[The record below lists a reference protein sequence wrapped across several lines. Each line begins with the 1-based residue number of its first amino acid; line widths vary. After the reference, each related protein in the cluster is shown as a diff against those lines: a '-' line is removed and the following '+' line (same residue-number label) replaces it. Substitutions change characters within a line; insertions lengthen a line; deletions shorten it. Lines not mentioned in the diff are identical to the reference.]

1 VLYVLHDTKGDT
13 RPRLGQMGN
22 RIPGVVGIDPLV
34 DTKDAGGP
42 GESPGSGWTDPGPL
56 GMDAGSGSST
66 SATVQMSGWPKS
78 ISWADFT
85 ELGARPPGENE
96 DAQIHSEVDQPSQVS
111 VTREGGV
118 FRVSSLT
125 VEIRVVAEDNW
136 VVTSQKSNDL
146 LSHEQGHYDLTGL
159 LGRDMGNEIVA
170 ARGRSTDDLQAKV
183 TRIIQTYRQRAKAWT
198 ERYDTETDHSRNRA
212 AQKRWDDQMH
222 SAMQSG
228 ARFSPP

>member
-1 VLYVLHDTKGDT
+1 MGD
-13 RPRLGQMGN
+13 
-22 RIPGVVGIDPLV
+22 RIPGIVGTDPFV
-34 DTKDAGGP
+34 GADDARDP
-42 GESPGSGWTDPGPL
+42 GESPGSGWTDLGPVGL
-56 GMDAGSGSST
+56 DAGSGSST
-66 SATVQMSGWPKS
+66 APTVQMAGWPRS
-78 ISWADFT
+78 ISWDEFT
-85 ELGARPPGENE
+85 ELGARPPGETE

-111 VTREGGV
+111 VVREGGA

-125 VEIRVVAEDNW
+125 VEIRVVRDDNW
-136 VVTSQKSNDL
+136 VVTSQKSDDL

-170 ARGRSTDDLQAKV
+170 ARGRSTADLQAKV
-183 TRIIQTYRQRAKAWT
+183 TQIIQTYRQRAKTWT
-198 ERYDTETDHSRNRA
+198 DRYDTETDHSRNRA